1 MGEGREDSDEI
12 SIPSTDLTR
21 ERARVDTNVLSF
33 NRRLNAGIVGNAVT
47 GHLNVRTAGTKAQA
61 GDGRMTTQAA
71 REGGPDGI
79 VLSEEREV
87 REKDGSTAGAAQR
100 HRAPLRRLLSHLN
113 HQENPPATAAE
124 TPTTD
129 AAPAASSSGAADPVV
144 TEEPQQER

>member
-1 MGEGREDSDEI
+1 MLE
-12 SIPSTDLTR
+12 LW
-21 ERARVDTNVLSF
+21 
-33 NRRLNAGIVGNAVT
+33 
-47 GHLNVRTAGTKAQA
+47 TAGTKAQA

-113 HQENPPATAAE
+113 HQEIHLRLLLRLPLLMLPLRQAHRE
-124 TPTTD
+124 LRI
-129 AAPAASSSGAADPVV
+129 
-144 TEEPQQER
+144 QL